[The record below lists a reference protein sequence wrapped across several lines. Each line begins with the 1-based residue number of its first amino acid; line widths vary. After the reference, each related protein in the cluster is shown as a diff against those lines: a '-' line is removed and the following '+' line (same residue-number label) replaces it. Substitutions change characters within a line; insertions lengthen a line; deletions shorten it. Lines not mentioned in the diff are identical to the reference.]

1 MFVKIQNYI
10 FDKIQRNTD
19 WLYSAIFSVFYISLF
34 SLSTT
39 PLYDYAALDSE
50 MFQNIGMAIL
60 RGKVPY
66 VDLFDHKGCILFFI
80 NAICIG
86 LNKTW
91 GLWLFQCVHLCL
103 NFYLWIKIIKFFT
116 PKFSALYL
124 SITMFFILEAYFSE
138 GNLSEEWSLLLIG
151 LPVYW
156 SVKAISRHQLLPMK
170 HLFYVGLCIGIV
182 TFIRVNNI
190 LLIIGYLVWFLWISI
205 RKKKYIYIGKGIA
218 LIGLGILLPTSAC
231 TLYFYMK
238 GGAAGVEELWFG
250 TIGFNLEYMQK
261 YNSSSPSTLQF
272 IIMSYAPVMMMAFL
286 SLLCIKKDKNQII
299 PLLFSY
305 SIGLFFVG
313 ETLFRH
319 YFLVFV
325 PLYVVTWAAIC
336 KAKYSSALQIVVLLT
351 FAGASWKP
359 IKRYV
364 SHFTSGRETRVR
376 MRCVQFENMISKI
389 PVEERTCIWNYNG
402 QEVMDAIVDADIV
415 QCNRIIIPFHLDIS
429 EKLANAERNKIL
441 KVQPQWILVNRKYVI
456 GDLIDREFIEKNYSP
471 VDSTCVD
478 GMENVVLLHRCY

>member
-1 MFVKIQNYI
+1 MFVKMKYNI
-10 FDKIQRNTD
+10 FDKFQRNSD
-19 WLYSAIFSVFYISLF
+19 WLYSALFSVFYISLF

-39 PLYDYAALDSE
+39 PLYYYAALDSE

-86 LNKTW
+86 VNKTW
-91 GLWLFQCVHLCL
+91 GLWLFQCVHLCI
-103 NFYLWIKIIKFFT
+103 NFYLWIKIIKLFT

-124 SITMFFILEAYFSE
+124 SFMMFFILESYYSE
-138 GNLSEEWSLLLIG
+138 GNLSEEWSLSFIG

-156 SVKAISRHQLLPMK
+156 SVKAISQHQLLPMK

-182 TFIRVNNI
+182 TFIRINNI
-190 LLIIGYLVWFLWISI
+190 LLISGYLFWFLWISL
-205 RKKKYIYIGKGIA
+205 RKNQYVYLGKGIA
-218 LIGLGILLPTSAC
+218 LIGLGILLPTAAC
-231 TLYFYMK
+231 ILFFFVK
-238 GGAAGVEELWFG
+238 GGAVGIEELWFG
-250 TIGFNLEYMQK
+250 TIGFNLEYMRK
-261 YNSSSPSTLQF
+261 YGSSEPLTLQF
-272 IIMSYAPVMMMAFL
+272 IILSYAPVMMMAFL
-286 SLLCIKKDKNQII
+286 SILCIKKERDQII

-305 SIGLFFVG
+305 GIGLFFVG
-313 ETLFRH
+313 QTLFRH

-336 KAKYSSALQIVVLLT
+336 RSKHSSALQIIVFFT
-351 FAGASWKP
+351 FVGASLKP

-364 SHFTSGRETRVR
+364 SHFTSGWESRVR

-389 PVEERTCIWNYNG
+389 PAEERTCIWNYNG

-441 KVQPQWILVNRKYVI
+441 KVRPQWIIVNRKYVI
-456 GDLIDREFIEKNYSP
+456 RDLMDRNFIEKNYIP

-478 GMENVVLLHRCY
+478 GLENVVLLHRCY